1 MKLHELKAVEG
12 STKARKR
19 IGHGPGSGTGK
30 TSGKGEK
37 GQNARS
43 GGGVRPGFEGGQ
55 LPLFRR
61 LSKRGFNNYEFI
73 VL

>member
-37 GQNARS
+37 GPQVEY
-43 GGGVRPGFEGGQ
+43 G
-55 LPLFRR
+55 LHT
-61 LSKRGFNNYEFI
+61 I
-73 VL
+73 T

>member
-43 GGGVRPGFEGGQ
+43 GGMSMSTVISWR
-55 LPLFRR
+55 
-61 LSKRGFNNYEFI
+61 
-73 VL
+73 